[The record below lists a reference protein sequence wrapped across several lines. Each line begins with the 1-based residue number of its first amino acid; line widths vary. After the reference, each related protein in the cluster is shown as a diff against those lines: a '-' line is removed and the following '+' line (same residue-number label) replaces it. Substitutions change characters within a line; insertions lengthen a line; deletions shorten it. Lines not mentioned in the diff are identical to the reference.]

1 MLTCFKFLVPLII
14 QGGGQRDGGQS
25 FMGVV
30 LICLDVSFAVGSL
43 ILLLTMLFLVH
54 APISQRFLF
63 YFACNNVGG
72 RYFLRQD
79 YTIECFK
86 NAHWEFSIVVISFSI
101 QILSSS
107 IVQNF
112 IPARKSTSRKG
123 DNGIVIVV
131 GGSYI
136 YHGAPVL
143 SSLAALRCGTDL
155 VYTSVPKINVTP
167 TRAISPNLIVIPLV
181 DQKLTLGAV
190 KKLVGAL
197 PRNLHSAT
205 IGMGLAIQ
213 EKNSLLYLV
222 KSLLDRDVRLSLDA
236 SALIPEVLPLLAN
249 KNVVVTP
256 HSGEFKRLFGDVP
269 PDSQNER
276 IPLVEQHALD
286 NGITILLKGPTDIIS
301 NGKTTYLCEKN
312 TPAMTVGGTGDVL
325 SGLVAGLLSKNRN
338 SLESAAA
345 ASFICG
351 LAGKHVQDKLGL
363 HMTSMDLIDAIPNV
377 MKPFDKII

>member
-1 MLTCFKFLVPLII
+1 MLEPQL
-14 QGGGQRDGGQS
+14 
-25 FMGVV
+25 
-30 LICLDVSFAVGSL
+30 
-43 ILLLTMLFLVH
+43 
-54 APISQRFLF
+54 
-63 YFACNNVGG
+63 
-72 RYFLRQD
+72 
-79 YTIECFK
+79 
-86 NAHWEFSIVVISFSI
+86 
-101 QILSSS
+101 LSSS
-107 IVQNF
+107 IVENF
-112 IPARKSTSRKG
+112 IPARKSASRKG
-123 DNGIVIVV
+123 NNGIVLVI

-136 YHGAPVL
+136 YHGAPIL

-213 EKNSLLYLV
+213 EKNSLLHLV
-222 KSLLDRDVRLSLDA
+222 ESLLNRDVRLSLDA

-256 HSGEFKRLFGDVP
+256 HAGEFKRLFGDAP
-269 PDSQNER
+269 SDSKNER
-276 IPLVEQHALD
+276 IQLVEKHALD

-301 NGKTTYLCEKN
+301 DGNTTYLCQKN

-325 SGLVAGLLSKNRN
+325 SGLVAGLLSNNRN

-345 ASFICG
+345 AAFICG
-351 LAGKHVQDKLGL
+351 LTGKQVQEKLGL
-363 HMTSMDLIDAIPNV
+363 HMTSMDLIDAIPSI